1 MAIPEAKK
9 VIINVMVIG
18 VFGSLIGTFIAY
30 LLLELNT
37 FTYFTPILEK
47 VNISLG
53 FIPISLLF
61 NLIILYIGV
70 HISIK
75 NSFKEIQKLKSN
87 VVES

>member
-1 MAIPEAKK
+1 M
-9 VIINVMVIG
+9 NVMVIG

-30 LLLELNT
+30 LLLELNA
-37 FTYFTPILEK
+37 FTYFTPILDK
-47 VNISLG
+47 VDMSLS

-75 NSFKEIQKLKSN
+75 NSFKEIVKLKSN